1 MKCPRWAILLLTAVL
16 SWPAFGQDR
25 GGHEPLPAG
34 QKASLPQ
41 LRYTI
46 QVGAFK
52 NIDNA
57 VHLTEKLLARQIIA
71 YRFINASG
79 LHTVCIGQFPS
90 RREAVERAAELKSA
104 GIIQDYAIIVVKE
117 KPATRQEETVGTQPS
132 EPKSEKAADDFEELK
147 GLTLESIQKE
157 GKAQEIA
164 PGTVRISPERQQL
177 IGVRFGTVEKRTLQK
192 VIRTVGRIDYDEKRI
207 GIVSPKISGWVE
219 ELYVDFTGRYVR
231 KGEPLLTIYSPELV
245 STQEEYLLA
254 LKAKQDWSKSPFAE
268 VTEGGNLL
276 AESARRRL
284 KLWDISDA
292 QIQALEKNREPKKT
306 LTLYSPFT
314 GYVLE
319 KMVNKGRF
327 VDAGMAI
334 YKIVDLSVV
343 WLIADIY
350 ESELPAIR
358 AGQPATIEMSYYPG
372 ESFTGK
378 AIYIYPYMDAQTR
391 TAKVRYEFA
400 NPHGKLKPEMFADV
414 QIAVRLG
421 EKLAVP
427 EGAVIDTGVRKVVI
441 VDRGSG
447 YFEPRQVK
455 LGFKAGEVFEVLE
468 GLKAGERVVTSAN
481 FLIDSESKLKE
492 AVGGMGHQ
500 H

>member
-1 MKCPRWAILLLTAVL
+1 MNRLVCTVLILAAL
-16 SWPAFGQDR
+16 SAGAALGQAQHPA
-25 GGHEPLPAG
+25 GHGTQSPLP
-34 QKASLPQ
+34 
-41 LRYTI
+41 
-46 QVGAFK
+46 
-52 NIDNA
+52 
-57 VHLTEKLLARQIIA
+57 EK
-71 YRFINASG
+71 
-79 LHTVCIGQFPS
+79 
-90 RREAVERAAELKSA
+90 K
-104 GIIQDYAIIVVKE
+104 
-117 KPATRQEETVGTQPS
+117 
-132 EPKSEKAADDFEELK
+132 ADDLDELK
-147 GLTLESIQKE
+147 GLSMDSIQKE
-157 GKAQEIA
+157 GKVQQIT
-164 PGTVRISPERQQL
+164 PGTVQISPERQQL

-207 GIVSPKISGWVE
+207 GTVSPKISGWIE
-219 ELYVDFTGRYVR
+219 ELFVDFTGQFVR
-231 KGEPLLTIYSPELV
+231 KGDPLLTIYSPELV

-254 LKAKQDWSKSPFAE
+254 LRAKQDWAKSPFAE
-268 VTEGGNLL
+268 VAEGGTLL

-292 QIQALEKNREPKKT
+292 QIKALEESREPKKT

-314 GYVLE
+314 GHVLE
-319 KMVNKGRF
+319 KMVNRGRF
-327 VDAGMAI
+327 VDAGMAL
-334 YKIVDLSVV
+334 YKIADLSVV

-358 AGQPATIEMSYYPG
+358 VGQPASIQMSYYPG
-372 ESFTGK
+372 EIFTGK
-378 AIYIYPYMDAQTR
+378 AIYVYPYMDAQTR

-400 NPHGKLKPEMFADV
+400 NPHGKLKPEMFANV
-414 QIAVRLG
+414 EITVRLG
-421 EKLAVP
+421 DKLALP

-447 YFEPRQVK
+447 YFEPREVR
-455 LGFKAGEVFEVLE
+455 LGAKAGDLFEILD

>member
-1 MKCPRWAILLLTAVL
+1 MNRLVCTVLILAAL
-16 SWPAFGQDR
+16 SAGAALGQAQHPA
-25 GGHEPLPAG
+25 GHGTQSPLP
-34 QKASLPQ
+34 
-41 LRYTI
+41 
-46 QVGAFK
+46 
-52 NIDNA
+52 
-57 VHLTEKLLARQIIA
+57 EK
-71 YRFINASG
+71 
-79 LHTVCIGQFPS
+79 
-90 RREAVERAAELKSA
+90 K
-104 GIIQDYAIIVVKE
+104 
-117 KPATRQEETVGTQPS
+117 
-132 EPKSEKAADDFEELK
+132 ADDLDELK
-147 GLTLESIQKE
+147 GLSMDSIRKE
-157 GKAQEIA
+157 GKVQEIA
-164 PGTVRISPERQQL
+164 PGTVQISPDRQQL

-207 GIVSPKISGWVE
+207 GTVSPKISGWIE
-219 ELYVDFTGRYVR
+219 ELFVDFTGQFVR
-231 KGEPLLTIYSPELV
+231 KGDPLLTIYSPELV

-254 LKAKQDWSKSPFAE
+254 LRAKQDWAKSPFAE
-268 VTEGGNLL
+268 VAEGGTLL

-292 QIQALEKNREPKKT
+292 QIKALEESREPKKT

-314 GYVLE
+314 GHVLE
-319 KMVNKGRF
+319 KMVNRGRF
-327 VDAGMAI
+327 VDAGMAL
-334 YKIVDLSVV
+334 YKIADLSVV

-358 AGQPATIEMSYYPG
+358 VGQPASIQMSYYPG
-372 ESFTGK
+372 EIFSGK
-378 AIYIYPYMDAQTR
+378 AIYVYPYMDAQTR

-400 NPHGKLKPEMFADV
+400 NPHGKLKPEMFANV
-414 QIAVRLG
+414 EITVRLG
-421 EKLAVP
+421 DKLALP

-447 YFEPRQVK
+447 YFEPREVR
-455 LGFKAGEVFEVLE
+455 LGAKAGDLFEILD